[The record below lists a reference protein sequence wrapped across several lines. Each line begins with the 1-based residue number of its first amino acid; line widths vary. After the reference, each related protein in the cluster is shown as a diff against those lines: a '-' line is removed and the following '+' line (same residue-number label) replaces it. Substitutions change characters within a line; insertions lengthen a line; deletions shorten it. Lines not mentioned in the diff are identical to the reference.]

1 MSYPFLMPVYRDFQ
15 SEIITR
21 DVFAAVLRLVQ
32 SFVWRRAILGLPT
45 NALNKIFMG
54 LYDRVEPAEYLVSLQ
69 RALMQRGG
77 TQRFPRDAE
86 VLAVLKEKDMYSM
99 KGRTRTY
106 FFDRLENHNNREI
119 VDVTVP
125 GITIE
130 HIFPQNPDSEWRNTV
145 DEDDYA
151 AMGEQYLNTIGNL
164 TLSGNNGRL
173 GNKTFAQKRD
183 MNESGG
189 EQGYRF
195 SRLWLNRDLQTLDHW
210 NVAQVEARAERI
222 ALRFLE
228 VWPSPSVD
236 VLVGSDAEEV
246 NIFEAEEPKFKKLEY
261 AVFLGNRLWVT
272 QVSRLYVE
280 VIQHLLSEQPDA
292 FHGTKLGDRIQLTA
306 DVANLRQA
314 AQVGEGYFV
323 EGNIDST
330 SKFERM
336 KFILTELGLEDELSI
351 RFA

>member
-1 MSYPFLMPVYRDFQ
+1 
-15 SEIITR
+15 
-21 DVFAAVLRLVQ
+21 
-32 SFVWRRAILGLPT
+32 
-45 NALNKIFMG
+45 
-54 LYDRVEPAEYLVSLQ
+54 
-69 RALMQRGG
+69 
-77 TQRFPRDAE
+77 
-86 VLAVLKEKDMYSM
+86 
-99 KGRTRTY
+99 
-106 FFDRLENHNNREI
+106 
-119 VDVTVP
+119 VTVP

-130 HIFPQNPDSEWRNTV
+130 HIFPQNPDPEWRNTV
-145 DEDDYA
+145 DEDDYV
-151 AMGEQYLNTIGNL
+151 AMGEHYLNTIGNL

-228 VWPSPSVD
+228 VWPAPSVD
-236 VLVGSDAEEV
+236 VLVGPDSEEV
-246 NIFEAEEPKFKKLEY
+246 NIFDAEEPKFKKLEY

-280 VIQHLLSEQPDA
+280 VIQHLLSQQPDA

-306 DVANLRQA
+306 DAASLRQSV
-314 AQVGEGYFV
+314 QVGDGYFV

-330 SKFERM
+330 TKFERM
-336 KFILTELGLEDELSI
+336 KFTLTELSLEDELSI
-351 RFA
+351 KFA